1 MDAAVPA
8 TAPRETVLLDIHPF
22 LTTRAAGLAGSVLEP
37 LYEDSQLKVLA
48 HRVMQRMSLVGLFQL
63 TIPPLELHQRLL
75 GRNLVKLLLVS
86 SETCNFCC
94 SRPCCCH
101 RSSCCG
107 CSGLVLWAQVRSPAL
122 KARPLIP
129 KVAGWRLSMTPRPA
143 SPLSVDVC
151 AAVAAVHSQFT
162 NSRRSA
168 PTSLTGRQELTSRC
182 NLRVD
187 AVHPV
192 VRRHRKRRR
201 NSTSE
206 TNGGCC
212 RACPR
217 QCEYWVNAT
226 PRTAPTGWNTRNE
239 TSTTE
244 LVVSFA
250 TDSLSRTNPR
260 RRAGAELAPGGN
272 LQTPS
277 LVDSGVHVPTM
288 VKHEPR
294 EFALPRSCGR

>member
-1 MDAAVPA
+1 MGSGSISGNEGSPSDPTSSRTVPW
-8 TAPRETVLLDIHPF
+8 PIPTVP
-22 LTTRAAGLAGSVLEP
+22 
-37 LYEDSQLKVLA
+37 
-48 HRVMQRMSLVGLFQL
+48 
-63 TIPPLELHQRLL
+63 
-75 GRNLVKLLLVS
+75 
-86 SETCNFCC
+86 
-94 SRPCCCH
+94 
-101 RSSCCG
+101 
-107 CSGLVLWAQVRSPAL
+107 W
-122 KARPLIP
+122 
-129 KVAGWRLSMTPRPA
+129 PA
-143 SPLSVDVC
+143 SPLSVDVR
-151 AAVAAVHSQFT
+151 AAVAAVHSRIT
-162 NSRRSA
+162 NSRKSA
-168 PTSLTGRQELTSRC
+168 PTSPPGRQELTSRC

>member
-1 MDAAVPA
+1 MGLTCQYNAANRSRMTHHRWRTFGRRIDPD
-8 TAPRETVLLDIHPF
+8 TTVSLVLAAEVKRRTLHLLQLFLVILLDIHPF
-22 LTTRAAGLAGSVLEP
+22 LTTRAAGLAGSVPEP

-192 VRRHRKRRR
+192 VRRHPQRRR
-201 NSTSE
+201 N
-206 TNGGCC
+206 
-212 RACPR
+212 
-217 QCEYWVNAT
+217 
-226 PRTAPTGWNTRNE
+226 
-239 TSTTE
+239 
-244 LVVSFA
+244 
-250 TDSLSRTNPR
+250 
-260 RRAGAELAPGGN
+260 
-272 LQTPS
+272 
-277 LVDSGVHVPTM
+277 
-288 VKHEPR
+288 
-294 EFALPRSCGR
+294 